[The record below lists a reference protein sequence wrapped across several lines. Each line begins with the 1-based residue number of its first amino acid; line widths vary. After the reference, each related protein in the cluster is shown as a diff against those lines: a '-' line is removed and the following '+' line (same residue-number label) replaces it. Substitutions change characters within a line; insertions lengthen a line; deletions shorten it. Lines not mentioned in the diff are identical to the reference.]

1 MMSPDRAALEHE
13 NWIGYLIGVGGGS
26 PSVEIQRI
34 GGVVGIR
41 SSMPFDW
48 FNQVLVERDD
58 AGASDLLAAAGPAA
72 YGASGLVVRLR
83 DSTDDRFMPEL
94 RRAGWI
100 AADAGTMT
108 PGMVAFPIGHLA
120 TMATDLPGFQ
130 ICRVTDDAGVEDHRA
145 VVTDGF
151 GVPRSV
157 AVGTAGFDLLG
168 TPACAIYVGYA
179 DGLPVASGMGWR
191 TGRTIGVYA
200 ISTVPA
206 ARRRGYGE
214 AMTTRVVVDGI
225 AAGCD
230 VAALQASRAGRRIYE
245 RLGFR
250 VVVQYDA
257 YTRAP
262 EVPL

>member
-1 MMSPDRAALEHE
+1 MMSPHRAVLEHE
-13 NWIGYLIGVGGGS
+13 NWVAYLIGVGGCS

-34 GGVVGIR
+34 GGVVRMR

-58 AGASDLLAAAGPAA
+58 AGASDLLAAAGPATR
-72 YGASGLVVRLR
+72 GADALIVRLR
-83 DSTDDRFMPEL
+83 ESIDDRFIPDL
-94 RRAGWI
+94 TRAGWI

-108 PGMVAFPIGHLA
+108 PGMVAFPIDHLA

-130 ICRVTDDAGVEDHRA
+130 IRRVTDVAGVEDHRA

-151 GVPRSV
+151 GVARSV
-157 AVGTAGFDLLG
+157 AVGTAGFDLLD
-168 TPACAIYVGYA
+168 TPTCAIYVGYA

-200 ISTVPA
+200 VSTVPA

-214 AMTTRVVVDGI
+214 AMTARVIVDGI

-230 VAALQASRAGRRIYE
+230 VAALQASEAGRPIYE

-257 YTRAP
+257 YARAP
-262 EVPL
+262 V